1 MGRTPTTTEAL
12 SYLHKDSG
20 CIWATDKLGYKSICL
35 INCPFDKCLYENE
48 KQVRCHIKQRDES
61 IQEDRERGLTCFELS
76 LKYHL
81 SEMVINKILSGMS
94 HEL

>member
-1 MGRTPTTTEAL
+1 MERTPTLTEGV

-20 CIWATDKLGYKSICL
+20 CIRATDRLGYKSICL
-35 INCPFDKCLYENE
+35 INCPFDKCLHESE
-48 KQVRCHIKQRDES
+48 KQVRLHIKERNQS
-61 IQEDRERGLTCFELS
+61 IQEDMERGLTCFELS